1 MDEDSEKQIVEA
13 GAEVIERVRHDL
25 ENFSKQPRFEGE
37 EGNKDLFVQIF
48 GWGEQAAHVEV
59 PYSSASRKRDAW
71 LREFVKE
78 EPHLIGVVNGVVAI
92 DKNRGWTLTGGRN
105 QVMRFT
111 DVLHNWEAA
120 PGAVGWRA
128 GMSSAALSFYTSDL
142 GSVIELGRDGKDGPL
157 RALYHVDPS
166 RCQLTGDTHTPLK
179 YYPARGKVQDWNIS
193 EFIRMVSL
201 PSTDEAMRGLG
212 FCATSRVL
220 ELAKIMIA
228 VYQHD
233 LEQLSTR
240 APRGLMLLQGI
251 NEHQWRQALEVRR
264 AEIDSA
270 GLEYYGPVAV
280 LASGAAP
287 IDAKIVALSQ
297 LPANFNQR
305 DFTELMMYGYALCF
319 GYDPSE
325 FWPVQFGALGRGKEA
340 EIQAEKATGKGGLD
354 FMRTFQEQL
363 QEVLPDTLQFEFD
376 QRSVTADIEKAEVI
390 KAYADAVKV
399 MRETA
404 MDLGEPLLS
413 HVEARSLLAE
423 YDIIPR
429 FWTQIV
435 EGAESTDI
443 EDAEDEME
451 LHPEEAAPSHDILTN
466 GTAPPVSEA
475 ERARRALL
483 ELPHIWR
490 VAETFPT
497 EPIVRYT
504 WKPNT
509 VKIETLWQRAD
520 EIHSPRLWSV
530 QSKNRREAKRRQNES
545 EVLFEEGEVTITEED
560 VNKAIQEAGRRV
572 GPEYEEALSNIPLGE
587 SVT

>member
-1 MDEDSEKQIVEA
+1 MDEATIEK
-13 GAEVIERVRHDL
+13 VIEAAAQVIDRTRHET

-37 EGNKDLFVQIF
+37 EGNRDLFVQIY
-48 GWGEQAAHVEV
+48 GWGEEAAHTEV
-59 PYSSASRKRDAW
+59 PYSNQSRKRDAW
-71 LREFVKE
+71 LREFVRL
-78 EPHLIGVVNGVVAI
+78 EPHLMGVVNGVVAI

-105 QVMRFT
+105 QVIRFT

-120 PGAVGWRA
+120 PGAIGWRA

-142 GSVIELGRDGKDGPL
+142 GAIVELGRDGKGGPL
-157 RALYHVDPS
+157 RALYHTDPA
-166 RCQLTGDTHTPLK
+166 RCQLTGEPDTPLK
-179 YYPARGKVQDWNIS
+179 YYPARGKAQEWDMNA
-193 EFIRMVSL
+193 FIRMVSM
-201 PSTDEAMRGLG
+201 PSTDEAMKGLG
-212 FCATSRVL
+212 YCAASRVL

-228 VYQHD
+228 VYRHD
-233 LEQLSTR
+233 LEQLETR
-240 APRGLMLLQGI
+240 APRGLMLLQGV

-264 AEIDSA
+264 AEMDSA

-287 IDAKIVALSQ
+287 VDAKIVALSQ
-297 LPANFNQR
+297 LPQNFNER

-325 FWPVQFGALGRGKEA
+325 FWPVQFGSLGRGKEA
-340 EIQAEKATGKGGLD
+340 ELQAEKATGKGGLD

-376 QRSVTADIEKAEVI
+376 QRSTTADLEKAAVI

-404 MDLGEPLLS
+404 MTLGQPLLS

-429 FWTQIV
+429 HWTQIV
-435 EGAESTDI
+435 EGAESSDV
-443 EDAEDEME
+443 EDVEDELA
-451 LHPEEAAPSHDILTN
+451 LHPEQIAPPEDLATQGTPAPSPS
-466 GTAPPVSEA
+466 AA
-475 ERARRALL
+475 EQARQRLL

-490 VAETFPT
+490 VAEIFPY
-497 EPIVRYT
+497 EPIVRYS
-504 WKPNT
+504 WKPNA
-509 VKIETLWQRAD
+509 VKVETLWARAD
-520 EIHSPRLWSV
+520 DIFHPRLWSL
-530 QSKNRREAKRRQNES
+530 KARNRRQALARQDGSN
-545 EVLFEEGEVTITEED
+545 VLFQDGEVTITEDD

-572 GPEYEEALSNIPLGE
+572 GPEFEEALSNVPLQE
-587 SVT
+587 